1 MATAAIQ
8 FGDAGAYERFMG
20 RWSRAVAPLFLDWLN
35 PPKRARWLDIGCGSG
50 ILTEALLDLCDP
62 ASVTGIDPSAA
73 QIAAALGGRAAQRAR
88 FKTADAMELPF
99 PDRSFDNTVSALV
112 INFIADPSPALAE
125 VRRVTVR
132 GGRVGGYVWDF
143 EKDLSPSGP
152 LRRAMRAFG
161 AEVPALPGTSHSSLQ
176 ALESLFRQAGFSAI
190 DSRTIDVTL
199 AYSDFTDFW
208 SAQTSDYSPTTKVIN
223 AMTDAERRR
232 LMRAVQ
238 EAVPR
243 AHNGR
248 IEYTARANAITAA
261 ISA

>member
-112 INFIADPSPALAE
+112 I
-125 VRRVTVR
+125 
-132 GGRVGGYVWDF
+132 
-143 EKDLSPSGP
+143 
-152 LRRAMRAFG
+152 
-161 AEVPALPGTSHSSLQ
+161 
-176 ALESLFRQAGFSAI
+176 
-190 DSRTIDVTL
+190 
-199 AYSDFTDFW
+199 
-208 SAQTSDYSPTTKVIN
+208 
-223 AMTDAERRR
+223 
-232 LMRAVQ
+232 
-238 EAVPR
+238 
-243 AHNGR
+243 
-248 IEYTARANAITAA
+248 
-261 ISA
+261 